1 MKKIKIQSEY
11 ITLGQFLK
19 FVGLISFGGMAKEFI
34 ANEEFVALAN
44 FSFDSSYRLVMLINK
59 LTFAVQCSMTP
70 FKKNLIQESQSP
82 FLEII
87 PIVS

>member
-34 ANEEFVALAN
+34 TNHIIFVNQEKENRRGRKLYDNDRVKIDALEF
-44 FSFDSSYRLVMLINK
+44 LIVTDENSK
-59 LTFAVQCSMTP
+59 S
-70 FKKNLIQESQSP
+70 
-82 FLEII
+82 
-87 PIVS
+87 